1 MEQVIVTHTDNTTL
15 KLQSRENRST
25 VTKLEQN
32 VDLLNSDTISITVR
46 SATKLNFYI
55 GDKITIIGMDYTL
68 NNPPREIKNSES
80 DFTYDLEFEGVQYDL
95 MRASYSVNVDTTT
108 NEIQDLNG
116 DALTGD
122 IEMFLNVLI
131 SNANRVFPD
140 KWVLGIFPANTET
153 KTLTFSESDNCLS
166 VLQAYAQRIT
176 TTPNLAY
183 QLMPAQA

>member
-55 GDKITIIGMDYTL
+55 GDKITIIGRDYTL
-68 NNPPREIKNSES
+68 NNPPRETKNSES

-108 NEIQDLNG
+108 N
-116 DALTGD
+116 
-122 IEMFLNVLI
+122 
-131 SNANRVFPD
+131 
-140 KWVLGIFPANTET
+140 
-153 KTLTFSESDNCLS
+153 
-166 VLQAYAQRIT
+166 
-176 TTPNLAY
+176 
-183 QLMPAQA
+183 